1 MQPNGRSRWHSSPH
15 TIGRSSEKSQ
25 GRAAAAST
33 PTKQSYS
40 DHTPK
45 NRTIQRTR
53 RGGMALEGIS
63 SQDRAWST
71 TFWTL
76 SLSLTHS
83 LTHFLSIN
91 LSSFSR
97 GSFRCFMHSFPQ
109 TQSTRSIRVSIAC
122 ELLCCWQA
130 RPGRARLWRANGLE
144 RTNIGR
150 AQPHELLQKD

>member
-91 LSSFSR
+91 LSLLSLEAASDVLCIHSPRRKAQGPFAFRLLASFSVAGR
-97 GSFRCFMHSFPQ
+97 PD
-109 TQSTRSIRVSIAC
+109 
-122 ELLCCWQA
+122 QA
-130 RPGRARLWRANGLE
+130 EPGYGE
-144 RTNIGR
+144 PTG
-150 AQPHELLQKD
+150 